1 MLILYE
7 RKENMIGANA
17 EAVPGVE
24 DILSPKKA
32 PTCLPVAV
40 LTPWTDVDCWH
51 ILGLLASNERHM
63 KRVRGCAARCCSMSG
78 FGLLFTSFAR
88 IPGRK
93 YCQIVVCT

>member
-32 PTCLPVAV
+32 PTCLAGRSPYP
-40 LTPWTDVDCWH
+40 LDRC
-51 ILGLLASNERHM
+51 GLLAY
-63 KRVRGCAARCCSMSG
+63 SG
-78 FGLLFTSFAR
+78 SLGL
-88 IPGRK
+88 
-93 YCQIVVCT
+93 Q